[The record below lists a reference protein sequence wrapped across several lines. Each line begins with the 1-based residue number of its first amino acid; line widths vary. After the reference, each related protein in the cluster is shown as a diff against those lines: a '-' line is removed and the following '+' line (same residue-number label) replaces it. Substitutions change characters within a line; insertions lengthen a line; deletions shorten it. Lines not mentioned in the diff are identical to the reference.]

1 MVVMVRKWVG
11 TNFQGFGLVEVLC
24 KAISVIIN
32 CRLSSS
38 IQFHDVLC
46 GFCARRGTGTTTL
59 EAKLLL
65 NIISVRETFL
75 HVIFLDMRKA
85 YYALDR

>member
-1 MVVMVRKWVG
+1 MIPKGGG
-11 TNFQGFGLVEVLC
+11 TDFRGIGLVEVLR
-24 KAISVIIN
+24 KAISGIIN
-32 CRLSSS
+32 QRISSS
-38 IQFHDVLC
+38 IQFHYSLH
-46 GFCARRGTGTTTL
+46 GFHAGRGTGTTTL

-65 NIISVRETFL
+65 NIISVRETVL